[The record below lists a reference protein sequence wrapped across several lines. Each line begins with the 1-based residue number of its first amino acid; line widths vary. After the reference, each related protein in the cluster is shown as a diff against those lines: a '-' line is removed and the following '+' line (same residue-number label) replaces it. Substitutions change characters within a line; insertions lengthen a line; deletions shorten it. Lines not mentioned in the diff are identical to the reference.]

1 MSDEVIT
8 TPEPEPVSEQP
19 VSEQPVS
26 EQQPE
31 PKPRSFTVCGC
42 KGTVV
47 TTADGK
53 KHFEIECKSKQDREE
68 VAALFE
74 EEAILRVNPKMVLD
88 DEPAAAA
95 AAPIVEPTVTRQ

>member
-1 MSDEVIT
+1 MFEETIA
-8 TPEPEPVSEQP
+8 EPEPVSEQP
-19 VSEQPVS
+19 VTAEQPVPA
-26 EQQPE
+26 EPE
-31 PKPRSFTVCGC
+31 PKPHSFTVCGC